1 MHQQLQK
8 ELHHQTKLTAK
19 NSMNN
24 ETTPIGETALEA
36 HLLRIV
42 ETLVLQIHI
51 SNLYIAVI

>member
-1 MHQQLQK
+1 
-8 ELHHQTKLTAK
+8 
-19 NSMNN
+19 MNN